1 MAKYLANEKVA
12 KSLQWCNK
20 SQHPKYSP
28 LNILR
33 NVFRTAYAN
42 AQPFPF
48 EKEQKA
54 QTHQW
59 YKAE

>member
-20 SQHPKYSP
+20 SQRLKYLL
-28 LNILR
+28 LNISR
-33 NVFRTAYAN
+33 NVFHTACAN
-42 AQPFPF
+42 ARPFPF

-54 QTHQW
+54 QIHQW
-59 YKAE
+59 YKVE